1 MNIALTGGGTAGH
14 IIPNLALLPELR
26 TYFKNVYY
34 FGGKGMEAELV
45 PDAGIPFYATD
56 TVKLERTKWWKNFKI
71 PYILHKSVAEA
82 TKIMQDLQ
90 IDVVFCKGGYA
101 ALPASLAAKKLNI
114 PVVVHESDYTLGVAN
129 KLVSR
134 FAVSTLTSFPE
145 TGGTYVGNPV
155 RQELFSPDSCPFP
168 LDKNFP
174 VVLIFGGSLGAKA
187 LNEAVWDN
195 LRALTDKYNVIHIT
209 GKKQGGKYTTK
220 RYFPLRFT
228 DDMAS
233 LYAAADVVVMRG
245 GANSLSEG
253 AALGKRILCV
263 PLPKGESRGDQLANA
278 TSYQKAGL
286 ADVLLQS
293 DLTGAKLMAK
303 IDALLRCAPPLSSK
317 NDANEAIARELERV
331 ASKKKSN

>member
-1 MNIALTGGGTAGH
+1 MNVALTGGGTAGH

-26 TYFKNVYY
+26 TYFDNIYY

-45 PDAGIPFYATD
+45 PNAGIPFFATD
-56 TVKLERTKWWKNFKI
+56 TVKLERTKWWRNFKI

-90 IDVVFCKGGYA
+90 IDVVLCKGGYA
-101 ALPASLAAKKLNI
+101 ALPASLAAKKLNV

-134 FAVSTLTSFPE
+134 FAKSTLTSFPE

-155 RQELFSPDSCPFP
+155 RQELFSPDPAPFP
-168 LDKNFP
+168 LEKDYP
-174 VVLIFGGSLGAKA
+174 VVLVFGGSLGAKA

-195 LRALTDKYNVIHIT
+195 LRALTDKYNIIHIT
-209 GKKQGGKYTTK
+209 GKKQGAKYTTK

-278 TSYQKAGL
+278 VSYQKAGL
-286 ADVLLQS
+286 ADVLLRS
-293 DLTGAKLMAK
+293 T
-303 IDALLRCAPPLSSK
+303 PPAASK
-317 NDANEAIARELERV
+317 TDANTAIVRELEKV
-331 ASKKKSN
+331 ASKKTKG